1 MKNKTILVDGE
12 QWTVRVNAEPTFM
25 ASRGAVAEPTHELI
39 LFENMDGR
47 KVRKKRLPI
56 GTFKTFS
63 DNEALKKLF
72 NEPNRDA

>member
-25 ASRGAVAEPTHELI
+25 ASGGAVAELTHELI
-39 LFENMDGR
+39 LFENMDGT
-47 KVRKKRLPI
+47 KVRKKRSPI
-56 GTFKTFS
+56 GTFKTFP
-63 DNEALKKLF
+63 DEALKKLF